1 MLILDNSNDLINPQ
15 VTEQEIGS
23 DLEPLQ
29 DEEVIQFRA
38 QVLNMG
44 VLSSDGMNSRE
55 RELARMVL
63 RLTESSRPSSA
74 QIASQAAII
83 LDLSTQR
90 DYLIQQAEEERAR
103 WESEREGWERASEA
117 LIAQRNAKDH
127 YSNRHQELERY
138 CSILQTDNEDLR
150 RREQQLLKRLTSLED
165 EMVKLKP
172 VLLLDPFPATAS
184 ESSLSHAAAYL
195 ASLPYPAASGKE
207 AVRAQRSRRKKLE
220 AKHKDIDHLDQEVDH
235 VAANISASN
244 DSPNSI
250 GVGTQGTS
258 LRTPND
264 LDGEISHSLSY
275 IPDQLQDDSN
285 VLPFKS
291 VRSEK
296 HVSRRTEPPGTL
308 LLWPAHIQPPVTPP
322 SLETPSAILGAPS
335 APGLNE
341 RSENAAFDSAIE
353 PPLASSLSKPARPLT
368 SDARMEHLLLAAR
381 MIGRKRAAFAA
392 GIVDAELEKGQK
404 ERKEKEKEWRE
415 KEKAKKQKE
424 REREKKER
432 EIAEKSKSE
441 RSKEKTRST
450 ATLRSSAGGSRS
462 VKGKG
467 KEKALPKSSGVG
479 KTNSLKRTPSRSGRE
494 LEGILDDEVIAGSSK
509 QRRTKQTR
517 PKPRALSAS
526 SSAGSTQ
533 KTQLTGMDSLLSAAR
548 SMMDP
553 GSNQF
558 ITRDKAHEGGID
570 IDSNVGSRRPAS
582 ELGGY
587 EDTDM
592 LPPAKRQKSL
602 VVSSNRPMRTPSALD
617 VLADQAAAAV
627 STSAA
632 SSDMDSTILEG
643 KMVKNDLEDEDAEG
657 EYEDDPADSNSVTRL
672 NSPTT
677 NTDGPRRSS
686 RRSASSRSVINTRVI
701 SSAKSPTKGLS

>member
-1 MLILDNSNDLINPQ
+1 MQ
-15 VTEQEIGS
+15 
-23 DLEPLQ
+23 
-29 DEEVIQFRA
+29 
-38 QVLNMG
+38 
-44 VLSSDGMNSRE
+44 
-55 RELARMVL
+55 
-63 RLTESSRPSSA
+63 
-74 QIASQAAII
+74 
-83 LDLSTQR
+83 
-90 DYLIQQAEEERAR
+90 
-103 WESEREGWERASEA
+103 
-117 LIAQRNAKDH
+117 
-127 YSNRHQELERY
+127 
-138 CSILQTDNEDLR
+138 
-150 RREQQLLKRLTSLED
+150 EQQLLKRLTSLED

-184 ESSLSHAAAYL
+184 ESSLSHASAYL

-207 AVRAQRSRRKKLE
+207 AVRAQRSRRKKLQ
-220 AKHKDIDHLDQEVDH
+220 AKHRDIDHLDQEVDH
-235 VAANISASN
+235 VAVNSSVAN
-244 DSPNSI
+244 DSPNST
-250 GVGTQGTS
+250 GVGAQGTS
-258 LRTPND
+258 SRNPND
-264 LDGEISHSLSY
+264 LDGGISHSLSH

-322 SLETPSAILGAPS
+322 SLEIPSAILDASS

-341 RSENAAFDSAIE
+341 RSENAAFDSVLE

-392 GIVDAELEKGQK
+392 GIVDAELEKEQK

-424 REREKKER
+424 RERE
-432 EIAEKSKSE
+432 IAEKSKSE
-441 RSKEKTRST
+441 RSKEKTSST
-450 ATLRSSAGGSRS
+450 ATLRSSASGSRS

-467 KEKALPKSSGVG
+467 KEKALPKSSGIA
-479 KTNSLKRTPSRSGRE
+479 KSNSLKRTSSRSGKE
-494 LEGILDDEVIAGSSK
+494 LEGMLYDEVITGSSK

-526 SSAGSTQ
+526 SSVGSSQ

-553 GSNQF
+553 DSNQF
-558 ITRDKAHEGGID
+558 TARDKANEGGID
-570 IDSNVGSRRPAS
+570 IDNSAGSRRPAS

-627 STSAA
+627 STSAT

-643 KMVKNDLEDEDAEG
+643 KMVKNDLEDQDAEG
-657 EYEDDPADSNSVTRL
+657 EYEDDPADSNNVTHL
-672 NSPTT
+672 DSPTT

-701 SSAKSPTKGLS
+701 SSATSPTKGHLILL

>member
-1 MLILDNSNDLINPQ
+1 MLISMQ
-15 VTEQEIGS
+15 
-23 DLEPLQ
+23 
-29 DEEVIQFRA
+29 
-38 QVLNMG
+38 
-44 VLSSDGMNSRE
+44 
-55 RELARMVL
+55 
-63 RLTESSRPSSA
+63 
-74 QIASQAAII
+74 
-83 LDLSTQR
+83 
-90 DYLIQQAEEERAR
+90 
-103 WESEREGWERASEA
+103 
-117 LIAQRNAKDH
+117 
-127 YSNRHQELERY
+127 
-138 CSILQTDNEDLR
+138 
-150 RREQQLLKRLTSLED
+150 EQQLLKRLTSLED

-184 ESSLSHAAAYL
+184 ESSLSHASAYL

-207 AVRAQRSRRKKLE
+207 AVRAQRSRRRKLE

-235 VAANISASN
+235 VAANSSVPN
-244 DSPNSI
+244 DSPNST
-250 GVGTQGTS
+250 GVGRQGTS
-258 LRTPND
+258 LRNPND
-264 LDGEISHSLSY
+264 LDGKISHSRSY
-275 IPDQLQDDSN
+275 IPDQLQEDSN
-285 VLPFKS
+285 VLPSKS

-308 LLWPAHIQPPVTPP
+308 LLWPAHIQPPATPP
-322 SLETPSAILGAPS
+322 SLETPSAILA

-392 GIVDAELEKGQK
+392 GIMDAELEKEQK

-415 KEKAKKQKE
+415 KEKEKKQRE

-441 RSKEKTRST
+441 RSKEKTSST

-462 VKGKG
+462 SKGR
-467 KEKALPKSSGVG
+467 EKALPKGSSSIG
-479 KTNSLKRTPSRSGRE
+479 KSNSLKRTPSRSGRE
-494 LEGILDDEVIAGSSK
+494 LEGMLDDEVIIGSSK

-548 SMMDP
+548 SMMDH

-558 ITRDKAHEGGID
+558 TTRDKANKGGID
-570 IDSNVGSRRPAS
+570 IDSSAGSRRPAS

-643 KMVKNDLEDEDAEG
+643 KMVKHDLEDSDAEG
-657 EYEDDPADSNSVTRL
+657 VYEDDPADSNSVTRL

-677 NTDGPRRSS
+677 NTDRPRRSS
-686 RRSASSRSVINTRVI
+686 RRSTSSRSVINTRVI

>member
-1 MLILDNSNDLINPQ
+1 MQ
-15 VTEQEIGS
+15 
-23 DLEPLQ
+23 
-29 DEEVIQFRA
+29 
-38 QVLNMG
+38 
-44 VLSSDGMNSRE
+44 
-55 RELARMVL
+55 
-63 RLTESSRPSSA
+63 
-74 QIASQAAII
+74 
-83 LDLSTQR
+83 
-90 DYLIQQAEEERAR
+90 
-103 WESEREGWERASEA
+103 
-117 LIAQRNAKDH
+117 
-127 YSNRHQELERY
+127 
-138 CSILQTDNEDLR
+138 
-150 RREQQLLKRLTSLED
+150 EQQLLKRLTSLED

-184 ESSLSHAAAYL
+184 ESSLSHASAYL

-220 AKHKDIDHLDQEVDH
+220 AKHKDIDPLDQELDH
-235 VAANISASN
+235 VAASSAPN
-244 DSPNSI
+244 DSPNST
-250 GVGTQGTS
+250 GLGAQGTS
-258 LRTPND
+258 SRNPKD
-264 LDGEISHSLSY
+264 LDGKISQSY

-285 VLPFKS
+285 VLPSKS

-308 LLWPAHIQPPVTPP
+308 LLWPAHIQPPATPP
-322 SLETPSAILGAPS
+322 SLLETPSAILDAPS

-392 GIVDAELEKGQK
+392 GIMDAELEKEQK

-415 KEKAKKQKE
+415 KEKEKKQRE

-432 EIAEKSKSE
+432 EIVEKSKSE
-441 RSKEKTRST
+441 RSKEKTSST

-462 VKGKG
+462 LKGKSKG
-467 KEKALPKSSGVG
+467 KEKALPKSSGIG
-479 KTNSLKRTPSRSGRE
+479 KSNSLKRTPSRSGRE
-494 LEGILDDEVIAGSSK
+494 LEGMLDDEVIVGSSK

-533 KTQLTGMDSLLSAAR
+533 KTLSGMDSLLSAAR
-548 SMMDP
+548 SMMDH

-558 ITRDKAHEGGID
+558 TTRDKANKGGID
-570 IDSNVGSRRPAS
+570 IDSTAGSRRPAS

-643 KMVKNDLEDEDAEG
+643 KIVKNDLEDSEDAEG

-677 NTDGPRRSS
+677 NTDGPRRNS